1 MFIQRISRY
10 HVARRFGSRRP
21 ERWYLTKV
29 TTSIRGFIEMKYYTD
44 DELIEMVENYGE
56 TSLDSN
62 WLANRIKERMENKDR
77 IIDSQRDRL
86 DVAAKYVG
94 HNMLTELLEE
104 GY

>member
-1 MFIQRISRY
+1 
-10 HVARRFGSRRP
+10 
-21 ERWYLTKV
+21 
-29 TTSIRGFIEMKYYTD
+29 MKYYTD

-56 TSLDSN
+56 TSLDSH

-77 IIDSQRDRL
+77 IIASQRDRL